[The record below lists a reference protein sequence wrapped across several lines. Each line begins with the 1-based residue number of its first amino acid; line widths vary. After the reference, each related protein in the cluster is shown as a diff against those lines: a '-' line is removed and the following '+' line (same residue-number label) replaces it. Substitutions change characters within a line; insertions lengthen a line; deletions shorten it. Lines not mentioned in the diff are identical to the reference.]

1 MEANCDDDYSRCH
14 VSQVL
19 VRTTGRP
26 ASQAIDW
33 QDPDPVFP
41 EDVFDEFPVV
51 DLVRCENMAQDT
63 EGHVDFVLRGQEPF
77 YLRPIRKSKVRK
89 YRKLFR
95 AHQSVA

>member
-1 MEANCDDDYSRCH
+1 

-33 QDPDPVFP
+33 QDPDSVFP
-41 EDVFDEFPVV
+41 EDVFDQFPVV

-63 EGHVDFVLRGQEPF
+63 EGHVDFVLRGQRNQF
-77 YLRPIRKSKVRK
+77 YLHPFSQIKRNFRK
-89 YRKLFR
+89 
-95 AHQSVA
+95 